1 MSTGYVLDPIMGNG
15 DFTTAKQDPRSTAKP
30 DPRSATAKP
39 DPRLGPNGDYVE
51 VSIDQGQGN
60 NLEPGTLNFYKAQNR
75 PSIITWEIAK
85 QKVDGRRVWKD
96 NGIEVILQPVRH
108 MPHEH
113 KYNLFFFGPK
123 TEYKENISGEYLF
136 RPKAFNGEDDKEPSL
151 KGHYNSN
158 NVSLYPKLIT
168 SLNQAEEFT
177 LQNELLQIPGDITRE
192 GKSIYISERK
202 NGTNS
207 EEGEIVK
214 KLFKIYYQGPV
225 LSIIWLVLLH
235 KKEGKKLN
243 EFTIRKGDQP
253 MLTLGW
259 SPQQARQYYEE
270 KNVI

>member
-1 MSTGYVLDPIMGNG
+1 MDTLDPTGGNG
-15 DFTTAKQDPRSTAKP
+15 DY
-30 DPRSATAKP
+30 ATQ
-39 DPRLGPNGDYVE
+39 
-51 VSIDQGQGN
+51 SIAQGQGN
-60 NLEPGTLNFYKAQNR
+60 DLVEGTLEFYKAQNKPR
-75 PSIITWEIAK
+75 IITWELEEQSELEI
-85 QKVDGRRVWKD
+85 GLTGLGLIPWKD
-96 NGIEVILQPVRH
+96 GVILQPVRH
-108 MPHEH
+108 MQHEH
-113 KYNLFFFGPK
+113 KHNLWFFGPK
-123 TEYKENISGEYLF
+123 TEWKKNISEEYLF
-136 RPKAFNGEDDKEPSL
+136 RPKAFNGEDGEEPSL
-151 KGHYNSN
+151 KGHYNSK